1 MNCQAIQTNIK
12 RLNLNYMDSPILGL
26 TFGNLYDSQ
35 ASIGACSLVWS
46 FYEICQKRYVIE
58 QSVESERQQHHP
70 GHWDGHPLSLLL
82 PGRVSAHC
90 SVVTV
95 SRARPARLRA
105 LCGTP
110 RVRLEMLLSWPCPGA
125 HRSAEDGS
133 QGRGQGAREWA
144 AVWDWKW
151 KKYSF
156 LFWFRIFKKVSV
168 KNMV

>member
-1 MNCQAIQTNIK
+1 MQF
-12 RLNLNYMDSPILGL
+12 GL
-26 TFGNLYDSQ
+26 KL
-35 ASIGACSLVWS
+35 L
-46 FYEICQKRYVIE
+46 YEICQKRYVIE

-125 HRSAEDGS
+125 HRSLKMGRRDGDK
-133 QGRGQGAREWA
+133 GRASELQSEIENEKSIHFYFDSGFS
-144 AVWDWKW
+144 
-151 KKYSF
+151 KKCQE
-156 LFWFRIFKKVSV
+156 
-168 KNMV
+168 

>member
-1 MNCQAIQTNIK
+1 MQ
-12 RLNLNYMDSPILGL
+12 ILGL

-35 ASIGACSLVWS
+35 ASIGPHSLVRS
-46 FYEICQKRYVIE
+46 FYEICQKRYDVIE
-58 QSVESERQQHHP
+58 QSVGSERHQHP

-110 RVRLEMLLSWPCPGA
+110 RVRLEMLLSWLCPGA
-125 HRSAEDGS
+125 HRSLKMGRRDGDK
-133 QGRGQGAREWA
+133 GRASELQSEIENEKSIHSYFDSGFS
-144 AVWDWKW
+144 
-151 KKYSF
+151 KKC
-156 LFWFRIFKKVSV
+156 L
-168 KNMV
+168 